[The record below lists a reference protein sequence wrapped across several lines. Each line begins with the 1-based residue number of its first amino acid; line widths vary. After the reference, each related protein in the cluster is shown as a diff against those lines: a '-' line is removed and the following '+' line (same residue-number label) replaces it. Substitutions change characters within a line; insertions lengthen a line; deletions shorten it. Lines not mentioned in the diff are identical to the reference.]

1 MNIYTYLNEIF
12 EIFNK
17 YGHVIIKDVHEHN
30 DSHHYAEVIKIIKTP
45 EGVEKRTS
53 LSGGAQ
59 EAVWNSYEESYETF
73 TEAFLSEVDIDDI
86 VEFADAIYCVYKFQQ
101 RWRRISFMELCE
113 LDDNLCD
120 YCNSRA

>member
-1 MNIYTYLNEIF
+1 MYLSKIF
-12 EIFNK
+12 EVFNEH
-17 YGHVIIKDVHEHN
+17 GHVIIRDVHEHN
-30 DSHHYAEVIKIIKTP
+30 DYDYAEVVKIIRTP

-59 EAVWNSYEESYETF
+59 EAVWNHYEREYETF
-73 TEAFLSEVDIDDI
+73 TEAFLSEVDINDV

-101 RWRRISFMELCE
+101 RRRRISFEELCK

>member
-1 MNIYTYLNEIF
+1 MVNIYLFLSKIF

-30 DSHHYAEVIKIIKTP
+30 DYDYAEVVKIIRTP

-59 EAVWNSYEESYETF
+59 EAVWNNYTQEYSTF
-73 TEAFLSEVDIDDI
+73 TEAFLSEVDINNV

-101 RWRRISFMELCE
+101 RWRRISFTELCE
-113 LDDNLCD
+113 LDEELCD